1 MSIFKKVKHTVV
13 KHSPELLTGIGI
25 AGMVTTTVLAVNATP
40 KALYL
45 IEEERNCQD
54 VSELSTMDTIK
65 VAWKPYI
72 PAAVTGVTSIVCL
85 IGASATNHKR
95 NAALATAYNIS
106 QAALYE
112 YKEKV
117 IETLGE
123 KKEKQIREEIDKDRI
138 EKNPVSKSEVIITGN
153 GKTLCYDHTSGRY
166 FESDM
171 ETIKRAVNTINK
183 QMLDEMYVSLN
194 DFYYEVGLGDTKMG
208 NELGWSNRGEL
219 IDLDFSSQIAE
230 DGRPCLV
237 IDFAKAPYYDYQ
249 SFY

>member
-1 MSIFKKVKHTVV
+1 MSIFKKVKRTVI

-45 IEEERNCQD
+45 IEEERNRQD
-54 VSELSTMDTIK
+54 IEELSTIDTIK
-65 VAWKPYI
+65 AAWKPYI
-72 PAAVTGVTSIVCL
+72 PAAVTGVISIVCL

-138 EKNPVSKSEVIITGN
+138 EKNPVSSKEVIITGT
-153 GKTLCYDHTSGRY
+153 GSTLCYDHQSGRY

-171 ETIKRAVNTINK
+171 ETIRRAVNNINK

-194 DFYYEVGLGDTKMG
+194 DFYYEIGLGFTKMG

-219 IDLDFSSQIAE
+219 IDLHFSSQIAE

-237 IDFAKAPYYDYQ
+237 IDFTKAPYYDYQ

>member
-1 MSIFKKVKHTVV
+1 MSIFKKVKKVAI

-25 AGMVTTTVLAVNATP
+25 AGMITTTVLAVNATP
-40 KALYL
+40 KALQL
-45 IEEERNCQD
+45 IEEEKD
-54 VSELSTMDTIK
+54 YLEVDELTPIETVK
-65 VAWKPYI
+65 VAWKSYV
-72 PAAVTGVTSIVCL
+72 PAVVTGVTSVACL

-138 EKNPVSKSEVIITGN
+138 KKNPVGKSEVIITGN

-194 DFYYEVGLGDTKMG
+194 DFYYEVGLGFTKMG

-219 IDLDFSSQIAE
+219 IDLHFSSQIAE

>member
-1 MSIFKKVKHTVV
+1 MSIFKKIKLTVI

-45 IEEERNCQD
+45 IEEERNRQD
-54 VSELSTMDTIK
+54 VEELSTIDTVK
-65 VAWKPYI
+65 AAWKPYI

-95 NAALATAYNIS
+95 NTALATAYNIS

-138 EKNPVSKSEVIITGN
+138 KKNPVGSKEVIITGT
-153 GKTLCYDHTSGRY
+153 GSTLCYDHQSGRY

-171 ETIKRAVNTINK
+171 ETIRRAVNNINK

-194 DFYYEVGLGDTKMG
+194 DFYYEIGLGFTKMG

-219 IDLDFSSQIAE
+219 IDLHFSSQIAE

-237 IDFAKAPYYDYQ
+237 IDFTKAPYYDYQ